1 MSDDLHPDL
10 EEFYDTAIGD
20 DDQWVDEPEDDDDGY
35 AIRTRGNGRGG
46 SYQVFIDPDD
56 LEDDDEDDDDADY
69 IFEDDIGETYE
80 DDDDDIEN
88 ENDGSAEAFIELD
101 NLIRTNGTG
110 FNNISSNTTSRRQ
123 EVVEEDEEE
132 EDEDEDEN
140 LDVESILQQL
150 MSSGGVRLTSGLTNS
165 NLLRAIQQQI
175 SGRSG
180 GSAGATGNESSAP
193 KRRTPKGPW
202 WKPHTKP
209 DPTGKQLLNSGEFGR
224 VGKWQSKLPKRSLT
238 ETEVEEEEPIKNPV
252 RRPKANTRWMNGWSG
267 PKITSPHSH
276 AIVPNTPGTIVASYP
291 SVPYVGQFARED
303 YSLFYTATQ
312 YFTLHLYSMNQ
323 SRKNHIQSNP
333 NKRRRQSRSR
343 SRSVLSP
350 VATRSRTEEIAEE
363 EENEDDYETEDED
376 EDFED
381 DDDDDDDDAAYIWGG
396 MNGRSGPVSED
407 TSLKRIKRVQGI
419 EGSWT
424 VTDCDADRKGEKM
437 IYSSITPYVHML
449 YTAESD
455 QEHIELDFTG
465 SRNPSM
471 WGHERFGIWSIRF
484 SADGK
489 EVVAGASGGKIL
501 VYDIDAQRR
510 TLAVRG
516 HCDDVNAVSFA
527 DESSTNI
534 LVSGSD
540 DGYVKIW
547 DRRSLSSSTPS
558 GILVGATE
566 GITYTSPKGDGRYI
580 IVNSKDQA
588 ARLYDLRKMAPSN
601 LFDNE
606 PDAVAKYGQPRFD
619 YRSMQYPR
627 PRMLAHPKD
636 CSIMTFRGHSVLRTL
651 IRCHFSPR
659 ESTGQSYI
667 YSGSADGLIHI
678 WSLDGRVVQVLN
690 RAESLPLKQNGVYS
704 DPSISDPIINST
716 SSRGNQ
722 SYETYGMGYTVRD
735 VAWHGYEPTLM
746 STCWE
751 TNGHYR
757 RGGNVA
763 KHEWKGLGKGGLNR
777 LEDWVEK
784 KKSEQPGNGAE
795 EMFNRRRQMPGALFN
810 SMSDWDM

>member
-10 EEFYDTAIGD
+10 DEFYDTVAGD
-20 DDQWVDEPEDDDDGY
+20 EDQWVDEDDG
-35 AIRTRGNGRGG
+35 GN
-46 SYQVFIDPDD
+46 YQVYIDPDD
-56 LEDDDEDDDDADY
+56 FFGEEDDEEDDDGDY
-69 IFEDDIGETYE
+69 IFEDDIGEI
-80 DDDDDIEN
+80 D
-88 ENDGSAEAFIELD
+88 
-101 NLIRTNGTG
+101 
-110 FNNISSNTTSRRQ
+110 
-123 EVVEEDEEE
+123 
-132 EDEDEDEN
+132 DEDEDEVGESDEDMGDARLVIDNEDDGSAAALAEMQNLLQRRRAQELVDELQIEDPEGN
-140 LDVESILQQL
+140 LDISTLLQNL
-150 MSSGGVRLTSGLTNS
+150 IRRGIVTTGRPSGNISSGLRGQQEEWRRRERERNDPKWKAPKESQAAGLE
-165 NLLRAIQQQI
+165 LLR
-175 SGRSG
+175 
-180 GSAGATGNESSAP
+180 
-193 KRRTPKGPW
+193 
-202 WKPHTKP
+202 
-209 DPTGKQLLNSGEFGR
+209 SGEFGR
-224 VGKWQSKLPKRSLT
+224 VGQWRIPGKKRPRVTSG
-238 ETEVEEEEPIKNPV
+238 
-252 RRPKANTRWMNGWSG
+252 WMNGWTG
-267 PKITSPHSH
+267 PKKNSPHSH

-291 SVPYVGQFARED
+291 AVPYVGQFARED

-312 YFTLHLYSMNQ
+312 YFTLHLYSMNE
-323 SRKNHIQSNP
+323 SRKNRIGYTAN
-333 NKRRRQSRSR
+333 SRK
-343 SRSVLSP
+343 
-350 VATRSRTEEIAEE
+350 RSRTSRSPTVPTLAIGTPAAAAAEE
-363 EENEDDYETEDED
+363 EEEEEDEDEDDDDYETEES
-376 EDFED
+376 D
-381 DDDDDDDDAAYIWGG
+381 DHGYSWGRG
-396 MNGRSGPVSED
+396 GQIVSED
-407 TSLKRIKRVQGI
+407 TSLKKIKKVQGV

-455 QEHIELDFTG
+455 QEHIELDFSSTR
-465 SRNPSM
+465 RNDRF
-471 WGHERFGIWSIRF
+471 GYDRFGIWSIRF

-489 EVVAGASGGKIL
+489 EVVAGASGGKIM

-510 TLAVRG
+510 TLAVSG
-516 HCDDVNAVSFA
+516 HQDDVNAVSFA

-580 IVNSKDQA
+580 IANSKDQA
-588 ARLYDLRKMAPSN
+588 ARLYDLRKMRSP
-601 LFDNE
+601 NE
-606 PDAVAKYGQPRFD
+606 FEGEKDAVIKYGQQRFD

-627 PRMLAHPKD
+627 PNRLAHPKD

-678 WSLDGRVVQVLN
+678 WSLDGRVLN
-690 RAESLPLKQNGVYS
+690 RGEALPLKQQGEYTDPSAS
-704 DPSISDPIINST
+704 DPPLP
-716 SSRGNQ
+716 SSARRNLDQ
-722 SYETYGMGYTVRD
+722 PYSSYGMGFTVRD

-757 RGGNVA
+757 AGGNVA
-763 KHEWKGLGKGGLNR
+763 KHEWKGLGKNGLRR

-784 KKSEQPGNGAE
+784 KRSEVE
-795 EMFNRRRQMPGALFN
+795 ETERMPGWLGIV
-810 SMSDWDM
+810 SDWDM